1 MISKQLLKKIYI
13 NTNLYLFHCPP
24 GAPMSQ
30 PRKYKDYRIYS
41 CLILNRLVSALD
53 IDLNQPNL
61 EEKLDDIMMISVSN
75 GLTKGDIIHEIR
87 SNHTMTNKIL
97 NMLVDDGLV
106 IIEKREKSYSVC
118 ITREGILH
126 CRKFNEFY
134 KKIYK
139 DQIEDH
145 YKFTGKPAW
154 AIE

>member
-1 MISKQLLKKIYI
+1 
-13 NTNLYLFHCPP
+13 
-24 GAPMSQ
+24 MS
-30 PRKYKDYRIYS
+30 PSRKYKDYRIYS

-61 EEKLDDIMMISVSN
+61 EEKLDDILEQSAGR

-106 IIEKREKSYSVC
+106 AIEKQEKSYEIN
-118 ITREGILH
+118 ITREGIIH

-134 KKIYK
+134 KKIYR

-145 YKFTGKPAW
+145 YRFTGKPGW
-154 AIE
+154 AEE